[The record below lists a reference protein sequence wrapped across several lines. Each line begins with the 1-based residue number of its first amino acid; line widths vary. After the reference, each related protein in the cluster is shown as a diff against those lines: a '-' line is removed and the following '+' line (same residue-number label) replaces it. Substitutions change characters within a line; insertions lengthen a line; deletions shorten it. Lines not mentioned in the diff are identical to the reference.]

1 MLPQVVT
8 SRHTKLMLK
17 KLLLSYF
24 IVAPPFHMIV
34 RVKLNQLFITMYIKN
49 KTQFSNLWT

>member
-8 SRHTKLMLK
+8 LRHTKLMLK
-17 KLLLSYF
+17 KLLSYF

-34 RVKLNQLFITMYIKN
+34 RVK
-49 KTQFSNLWT
+49 SN

>member
-17 KLLLSYF
+17 KLLLLYF

-34 RVKLNQLFITMYIKN
+34 RVKLN
-49 KTQFSNLWT
+49 